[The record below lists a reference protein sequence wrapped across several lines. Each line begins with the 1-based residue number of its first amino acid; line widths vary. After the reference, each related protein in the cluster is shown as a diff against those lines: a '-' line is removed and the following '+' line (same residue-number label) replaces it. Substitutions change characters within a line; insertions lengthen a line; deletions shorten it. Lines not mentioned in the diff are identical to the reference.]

1 MAAGPAFNHTLRK
14 NFMAVQRL
22 SHIGLC
28 VTHIE
33 RSKTFYQE
41 VFGYK
46 CLSQIKIGKEADALL
61 DLKGTDLDVVYLQRP
76 GEDTRIELLYF
87 KSPGTEVSAKIRAVN
102 LTGITHFSFRVDN
115 LQEIIALTQQHGGQF
130 LQSTFSEYKK
140 FGIASCMITDPDGT
154 RIELLQA
161 PGDPN
166 ALPGQVS

>member
-1 MAAGPAFNHTLRK
+1 
-14 NFMAVQRL
+14 MAVQRL

-28 VTHIE
+28 VTNVE
-33 RSKTFYQE
+33 RSKTFYKE
-41 VFGYK
+41 VFGYESLGK
-46 CLSQIKIGKEADALL
+46 IKIGKEADALL
-61 DLKGTDLDVVYLQRP
+61 DLKNTDLDAVYLQRP

-87 KSPGTEVSAKIRAVN
+87 KSPGTEISATIRQVN

-115 LQEIIALTQQHGGQF
+115 MQEMIALVQQHGGQF
-130 LQSTFSEYKK
+130 LQSTFSEYTK

-166 ALPGQVS
+166 ALPGQTG

>member
-1 MAAGPAFNHTLRK
+1 
-14 NFMAVQRL
+14 MAVQRL

-28 VTHIE
+28 VADIPRAE
-33 RSKTFYQE
+33 AFYTN

-46 CLSQIKIGKEADALL
+46 NIGKLKIGKEADPLL
-61 DLKGTDLDVVYLQRP
+61 DLKNTDLDVVYLQRP

-87 KSPGTEVSAKIRAVN
+87 RSPGTEIAGKVRAVN

-115 LQEIIALTQQHGGQF
+115 MADVLTLTKQYGGK
-130 LQSTFSEYKK
+130 LLDGTYSEYKD
-140 FGIASCMITDPDGT
+140 FNIASCMIADPDGT

-166 ALPGQVS
+166 ALPGQTS